1 MADRI
6 TVTTGTVAGV
16 QSPAGPRVARFI
28 ACGQTQ
34 FGPTDA
40 PRVVRNLRDYLNTF
54 GARSGGTN
62 MYDAAE
68 AFFNCGGGELVV
80 QRAFGATP
88 VNATIGL
95 DSSKIVVTSRWPGAY
110 YNAWT
115 AAYTSATVTLTLV
128 KGSRTVTYSAG
139 SGGTAAQLQAAAS
152 VDPDVTVTVSS
163 LPASNVAATN
173 LASGTDD
180 YANVNWTTVLGKVTP
195 AVGPGCIAAPGVNG
209 AASALATHAAAN
221 RRLALLTPGQTDSSA
236 TVISAQG
243 SITAAYKQYATYV
256 YPWVTTPDGTGGRKT
271 IDGVGFAAGLRA
283 VTQRTYGV
291 GDSPL
296 RRSAHQLVASAG
308 VLPLTEVDDTTHTS
322 LLAAGVATI
331 RSLPTAVGLDVWA
344 TAEGVGANAKLAE
357 AIFRDMVNAIAD
369 DAARLLDQFIGRPA
383 TASVLADAASAITGV
398 IETAYKPY
406 LVGGDGVGYKVAVSN
421 GADPSDNRISAVV
434 SLKFAEEIGFVDLTI
449 NAASADQSI

>member
-54 GARSGGTN
+54 GARSGGAN

-68 AFFNCGGGELVV
+68 TFFNCGGGELVV
-80 QRAFGATP
+80 QRAFGPSA

-95 DSSKIVVTSRWPGAY
+95 DSSKIVVTSRAPGAY

-115 AAYTSATVTLTLV
+115 AAYTSASKTLTLV
-128 KGSRTVTYSAG
+128 KGSRTVTYT
-139 SGGTAAQLQAAAS
+139 GTDAASLQSAAS

-173 LASGTDD
+173 LASGADD

-209 AASALATHAAAN
+209 AASALAVHAAAN
-221 RRLALLTPGQTDSSA
+221 RRLALLSPQQNDSSA
-236 TVISAQG
+236 TVISAQE
-243 SITAAYKQYATYV
+243 SIAYRHYATYV
-256 YPWVTTPDGTGGRKT
+256 YPWVTVPDGTGGRKT
-271 IDGVGFAAGLRA
+271 IDGVSFAAGLRA

-296 RRSAHQLVASAG
+296 RRSAHQLAAAAG

-322 LLAAGVATI
+322 LLNASVVTI

-344 TAEGVGANAKLAE
+344 TPTGVGNNARLKE

-383 TASVLADAASAITGV
+383 TASVLADATSAIKGV

>member
-1 MADRI
+1 M
-6 TVTTGTVAGV
+6 
-16 QSPAGPRVARFI
+16 
-28 ACGQTQ
+28 
-34 FGPTDA
+34 
-40 PRVVRNLRDYLNTF
+40 
-54 GARSGGTN
+54 
-62 MYDAAE
+62 
-68 AFFNCGGGELVV
+68 
-80 QRAFGATP
+80 
-88 VNATIGL
+88 
-95 DSSKIVVTSRWPGAY
+95 
-110 YNAWT
+110 
-115 AAYTSATVTLTLV
+115 
-128 KGSRTVTYSAG
+128 
-139 SGGTAAQLQAAAS
+139 QAAAS

-173 LASGTDD
+173 LASGADD

-344 TAEGVGANAKLAE
+344 TAEGVGANARLAE

-383 TASVLADAASAITGV
+383 TPSVLADAASAIKGV